1 MSKNATKKG
10 IEKAQKAT
18 KKAFPKQ
25 KKQTYSELLREV
37 HNKMDKL
44 VEQAQEINRMWD
56 RNEEKRRKSG
66 LK

>member
-10 IEKAQKAT
+10 IERARKAT

-37 HNKMDKL
+37 HRKLDKMI
-44 VEQAQEINRMWD
+44 E
-56 RNEEKRRKSG
+56 RNEEFLRKFGS
-66 LK
+66 L